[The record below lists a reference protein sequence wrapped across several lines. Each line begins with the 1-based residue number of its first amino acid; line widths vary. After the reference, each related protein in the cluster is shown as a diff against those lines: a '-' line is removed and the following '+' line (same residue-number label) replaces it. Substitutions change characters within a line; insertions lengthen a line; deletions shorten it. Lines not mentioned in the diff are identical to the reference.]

1 MKKPTPKAPRDLTD
15 LIGPAP
21 YEPQLPPAPT
31 SPSLQPAKPK
41 YLKFTDR
48 ITPENRLYMDRVA
61 YWSHGEARKL
71 VNIFNA
77 ALTAYFANHPDAQRP
92 MPDENLNDSK

>member
-1 MKKPTPKAPRDLTD
+1 MKKPATKAPRDLTD
-15 LIGPAP
+15 LLGLAP
-21 YEPQLPPAPT
+21 YEPQTQPEST
-31 SPSLQPAKPK
+31 VVSPQSTKPK

-61 YWSHGEARKL
+61 YWGHGEARKL

-92 MPDENLNDSK
+92 MPEEKQENSK

>member
-1 MKKPTPKAPRDLTD
+1 MKKPTTKAPRDLTD
-15 LIGPAP
+15 LLGPAP
-21 YEPQLPPAPT
+21 YEPQTQPAAAAA
-31 SPSLQPAKPK
+31 SPPAKPK

-77 ALTAYFANHPDAQRP
+77 ALTAYFATHPDAQRP
-92 MPDENLNDSK
+92 MPDEKQRGIE